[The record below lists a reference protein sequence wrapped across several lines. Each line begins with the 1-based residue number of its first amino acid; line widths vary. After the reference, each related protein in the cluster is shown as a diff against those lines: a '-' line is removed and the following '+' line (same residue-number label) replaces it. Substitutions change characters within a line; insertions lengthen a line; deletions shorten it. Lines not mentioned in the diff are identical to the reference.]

1 MRSEVS
7 EELEIQNRGGL
18 TEYFLDICLEKAIL
32 AGFPLRIVDEGHF
45 IRFDYFDS

>member
-1 MRSEVS
+1 MRREIND
-7 EELEIQNRGGL
+7 ELEIRKGVRL
-18 TEYFLDICLEKAIL
+18 TENFLDICLEEAIL